1 MAYTAKKYS
10 RINWKNRP
18 STATALGATN
28 MNHMDV
34 FLNDVDN
41 ALVEMEAAKL
51 NIATANSM
59 LKSVTYNKSTGVWN
73 FQQLDGT
80 SFTFDQNI
88 EKIPVSFSLS
98 ESGVLTMTTEDGTQW
113 ECNVADLIKD
123 YVFDDSET
131 IGFSKEFKINE
142 YHVSAIVK
150 EGSIE
155 SKHLNPDY
163 RADIQSY
170 MNTAQTAANDSLTY
184 SKDSKRWAV
193 GDASYSGSETD
204 NSKYYKEQAESAK
217 VAAEKARDE
226 AQAATGTKIMTPTEM
241 GVGRPDGSTIG
252 VTDGIFGLIAKAI
265 NLPAVD
271 TSGIVGTAGEESTTQ
286 ALLDELANRVVSK
299 LVTNDALTT
308 KLAEYMTKS
317 MMSGTQVND
326 ANHVPTS
333 ALAYSMNQAIE
344 TLNSNLSKKNP
355 PYAEKTSGVS
365 YGLPDYSYVLGS
377 EGNKKGTASG
387 DVYYIAVDAK
397 GRLYGGAQVNNAT
410 DITWKE
416 TAEKDYLGV
425 TQYNGVDYIS
435 LSGKLS
441 NIGEWVKNN
450 GTPGKCTFV
459 RVEPSDSDG
468 YFGTSGFS
476 ILWTRTSVNYGWCI
490 LISDNPKMVVFGRN
504 TVGWNWYAPTLTQVS

>member
-59 LKSVTYNKSTGVWN
+59 LKSVAYNKSTGVWN

-80 SFTFDQNI
+80 SFSFDQNI

-113 ECNVADLIKD
+113 ECNVAELIKD
-123 YVFDDSET
+123 YVFDDSGT
-131 IGFSKEFKINE
+131 IGFSKEFKSNE

-150 EGSIE
+150 DGSIE

-163 RADIQSY
+163 RSDIQSY

-204 NSKYYKEQAESAK
+204 NSKYYKEKAEEAK
-217 VAAEKARDE
+217 TAAEKARDE
-226 AQAATGTKIMTPTEM
+226 AQAATGAQIMTQTKM

-286 ALLDELANRVVSK
+286 ALLDELASRVVSK

-308 KLAEYMTKS
+308 KLADYMTKS
-317 MMSGTQVND
+317 MMSGTHVND
-326 ANHVPTS
+326 ASHVPTS
-333 ALAYSMNQAIE
+333 ALAYSMNQAID
-344 TLNSNLSKKNP
+344 TLNSNLDLLITQKITVPISFN
-355 PYAEKTSGVS
+355 V
-365 YGLPDYSYVLGS
+365 PDYSKYRFLYFKIITDDSYSGDAFIVPRKLYNLFSKSVRIDATLSGPYYVHLSMLFATGTLRV
-377 EGNKKGTASG
+377 ERANFGTAWNN
-387 DVYYIAVDAK
+387 VTIQC
-397 GRLYGGAQVNNAT
+397 YG
-410 DITWKE
+410 IK
-416 TAEKDYLGV
+416 
-425 TQYNGVDYIS
+425 
-435 LSGKLS
+435 
-441 NIGEWVKNN
+441 
-450 GTPGKCTFV
+450 
-459 RVEPSDSDG
+459 
-468 YFGTSGFS
+468 
-476 ILWTRTSVNYGWCI
+476 
-490 LISDNPKMVVFGRN
+490 
-504 TVGWNWYAPTLTQVS
+504 

>member
-41 ALVEMEAAKL
+41 ALVDMEAAKL

-59 LKSVTYNKSTGVWN
+59 LKSVAYNKSTGVWN

-80 SFTFDQNI
+80 SFSFDQNI

-113 ECNVADLIKD
+113 ECNVAELIKD
-123 YVFDDSET
+123 YVYDDSET
-131 IGFSKEFKINE
+131 IGFSKEFKSNE

-150 EGSIE
+150 DGSIE
-155 SKHLNPDY
+155 SRHLNPDY
-163 RADIQSY
+163 RSDIQSY
-170 MNTAQTAANDSLTY
+170 LNTAQTAANDSLTY

-204 NSKYYKEQAESAK
+204 NSKYYKEQAEIAK
-217 VAAEKARDE
+217 TAAEKARDE
-226 AQAATGTKIMTPTEM
+226 AQAATGAKIMTPTEM

-252 VTDGIFGLIAKAI
+252 VENGIFSLIAKAI

-271 TSGIVGTAGEESTTQ
+271 TSGIVGTAGEESTAQ
-286 ALLDELANRVVSK
+286 ALLDELASRVVNK

-308 KLAEYMTKS
+308 KLADYMTKS
-317 MMSGTQVND
+317 MMSGTHVND

-333 ALAYSMNQAIE
+333 ALAYSMNQAID
-344 TLNSNLSKKNP
+344 TLNSKMLFSGLKLIYKLQPGESKNIDLVNYKYIVIEGVESKVIPTGLLNVTNISTSLTRAASDSYFCYEFVFLSKNRIQ
-355 PYAEKTSGVS
+355 YHAAYCMGFNERTISI
-365 YGLPDYSYVLGS
+365 YGI
-377 EGNKKGTASG
+377 E
-387 DVYYIAVDAK
+387 
-397 GRLYGGAQVNNAT
+397 
-410 DITWKE
+410 
-416 TAEKDYLGV
+416 
-425 TQYNGVDYIS
+425 
-435 LSGKLS
+435 
-441 NIGEWVKNN
+441 
-450 GTPGKCTFV
+450 
-459 RVEPSDSDG
+459 
-468 YFGTSGFS
+468 
-476 ILWTRTSVNYGWCI
+476 
-490 LISDNPKMVVFGRN
+490 
-504 TVGWNWYAPTLTQVS
+504 

>member
-80 SFTFDQNI
+80 SFSFDQNI

-113 ECNVADLIKD
+113 ECNVAELIKD

-131 IGFSKEFKINE
+131 IGFSKEFKSNE

-150 EGSIE
+150 DGSIE

-163 RADIQSY
+163 RSDIQSY

-193 GDASYSGSETD
+193 GDASYAGSETD
-204 NSKYYKEQAESAK
+204 NSKYYKEQAEIAK
-217 VAAEKARDE
+217 TAAEKARDE
-226 AQAATGTKIMTPTEM
+226 AQAATGAKIMTPTEM

-252 VTDGIFGLIAKAI
+252 VENGIFSLIAKAI

-286 ALLDELANRVVSK
+286 ALLDELASRVVSK
-299 LVTNDALTT
+299 LVTNDALTA

-344 TLNSNLSKKNP
+344 TLNSKTTKLGITPGDHTVCFQFSNKPVYDGVSILGTSIYLPDGYSLILKSATAVGATGDFASAISMNRYGNFYRPSTTYSNLSG
-355 PYAEKTSGVS
+355 YM
-365 YGLPDYSYVLGS
+365 
-377 EGNKKGTASG
+377 
-387 DVYYIAVDAK
+387 I
-397 GRLYGGAQVNNAT
+397 QAT
-410 DITWKE
+410 
-416 TAEKDYLGV
+416 V
-425 TQYNGVDYIS
+425 TIQQ
-435 LSGKLS
+435 L
-441 NIGEWVKNN
+441 
-450 GTPGKCTFV
+450 
-459 RVEPSDSDG
+459 
-468 YFGTSGFS
+468 
-476 ILWTRTSVNYGWCI
+476 
-490 LISDNPKMVVFGRN
+490 
-504 TVGWNWYAPTLTQVS
+504 

>member
-80 SFTFDQNI
+80 SFSFDQNI

-98 ESGVLTMTTEDGTQW
+98 ESGVLTMTTEDGTRW
-113 ECNVADLIKD
+113 ECNVAELIKD

-131 IGFSKEFKINE
+131 IGFSKEFNSNE

-150 EGSIE
+150 DGSIE

-184 SKDSKRWAV
+184 SNDSKRWAV
-193 GDASYSGSETD
+193 GYSSYSGSETD
-204 NSKYYKEQAESAK
+204 TSKYYKEQAEIAQT
-217 VAAEKARDE
+217 AAEKARDE
-226 AQAATGTKIMTPTEM
+226 AQAATGAKIMTTTEM

-252 VTDGIFGLIAKAI
+252 VENGIFSLIAKAI

-271 TSGIVGTAGEESTTQ
+271 TSGIVGTAGGESTTQ
-286 ALLDELANRVVSK
+286 ALLDELASRVVSK
-299 LVTNDALTT
+299 LVTNDALTA
-308 KLAEYMTKS
+308 KLADYMTKS
-317 MMSGTQVND
+317 MMSGTHVND
-326 ANHVPTS
+326 AYHVPTS
-333 ALAYSMNQAIE
+333 ALSYSMNQAID
-344 TLNSNLSKKNP
+344 TLNSKTMTPDYKNASLL
-355 PYAEKTSGVS
+355 YNTNEKTTENYTAVSNGFIIGSGYGTGQTTS
-365 YGLPDYSYVLGS
+365 YIYATINGVRS
-377 EGNKKGTASG
+377 GNQGTADEIVGIAMPIQKG
-387 DVYYIAVDAK
+387 DNINLDF
-397 GRLYGGAQVNNAT
+397 
-410 DITWKE
+410 
-416 TAEKDYLGV
+416 YLS
-425 TQYNGVDYIS
+425 Q
-435 LSGKLS
+435 K
-441 NIGEWVKNN
+441 
-450 GTPGKCTFV
+450 
-459 RVEPSDSDG
+459 
-468 YFGTSGFS
+468 
-476 ILWTRTSVNYGWCI
+476 NYGI
-490 LISDNPKMVVFGRN
+490 YFVPAI
-504 TVGWNWYAPTLTQVS
+504 

>member
-59 LKSVTYNKSTGVWN
+59 LKSVAYNKSTGVWN

-80 SFTFDQNI
+80 SFSFDQNI

-113 ECNVADLIKD
+113 ECNVAELIKD

-131 IGFSKEFKINE
+131 IGFSKEFKSNE

-150 EGSIE
+150 EGSIG

-163 RADIQSY
+163 RSDIQSY
-170 MNTAQTAANDSLTY
+170 MNTAQTAANDALTY

-204 NSKYYKEQAESAK
+204 NSRYYKEQAESAK

-226 AQAATGTKIMTPTEM
+226 AQAATGAKIMTSTEM
-241 GVGRPDGSTIG
+241 GVGRPDGTTIG
-252 VTDGIFGLIAKAI
+252 VENGIFSLIAKAI

-271 TSGIVGTAGEESTTQ
+271 TSGIVGTAGGESTTQ
-286 ALLDELANRVVSK
+286 ALLDELASRVVSK

-308 KLAEYMTKS
+308 KLADYMTKS
-317 MMSGTQVND
+317 MMSGTHVND

-344 TLNSNLSKKNP
+344 TLNSNTSFEFTASNEVSIINNKSVKVGRVVYVAVKIKIESKLTTDSILNFADIAKNQSTTFLIG
-355 PYAEKTSGVS
+355 K
-365 YGLPDYSYVLGS
+365 GS
-377 EGNKKGTASG
+377 EWNIDSV
-387 DVYYIAVDAK
+387 VY
-397 GRLYGGAQVNNAT
+397 G
-410 DITWKE
+410 
-416 TAEKDYLGV
+416 
-425 TQYNGVDYIS
+425 YIS
-435 LSGKLS
+435 G
-441 NIGEWVKNN
+441 N
-450 GTPGKCTFV
+450 
-459 RVEPSDSDG
+459 
-468 YFGTSGFS
+468 S
-476 ILWTRTSVNYGWCI
+476 ILINNSQETISVGDFLHINTALI
-490 LISDNPKMVVFGRN
+490 L
-504 TVGWNWYAPTLTQVS
+504 

>member
-41 ALVEMEAAKL
+41 ALVDMEAAKL

-59 LKSVTYNKSTGVWN
+59 LKSVAYNKSTGVWN

-80 SFTFDQNI
+80 SFSFDQNI

-113 ECNVADLIKD
+113 ECNVAELIKD
-123 YVFDDSET
+123 YVYDDSET
-131 IGFSKEFKINE
+131 IGFSKEFKSNE

-150 EGSIE
+150 DGSIE
-155 SKHLNPDY
+155 SRHLNPDY
-163 RADIQSY
+163 RSDIQSY
-170 MNTAQTAANDSLTY
+170 LNTAQTAANDSLTY

-204 NSKYYKEQAESAK
+204 NSKYYKEQAEIAK
-217 VAAEKARDE
+217 TAAEKARDE
-226 AQAATGTKIMTPTEM
+226 AQAATGAKIMTPTEM

-252 VTDGIFGLIAKAI
+252 VENGIFSLIAKAI

-271 TSGIVGTAGEESTTQ
+271 TSGIVGTAGEESTAQ
-286 ALLDELANRVVSK
+286 ALLDELASRVVNK

-308 KLAEYMTKS
+308 KLADYMTKS
-317 MMSGTQVND
+317 MMSGTHVND

-333 ALAYSMNQAIE
+333 ALAYSMNQAID
-344 TLNSNLSKKNP
+344 TLNSNMNHICDGRYTRFYRFYNVDNLTFEVPLINDSGIAIIANANQSIFAIIDVTSINVQIRQL
-355 PYAEKTSGVS
+355 YGSGVTS
-365 YGLPDYSYVLGS
+365 SQN
-377 EGNKKGTASG
+377 GN
-387 DVYYIAVDAK
+387 I
-397 GRLYGGAQVNNAT
+397 
-410 DITWKE
+410 ITLTNPNGNWW
-416 TAEKDYLGV
+416 GV
-425 TQYNGVDYIS
+425 TQV
-435 LSGKLS
+435 
-441 NIGEWVKNN
+441 
-450 GTPGKCTFV
+450 FV
-459 RVEPSDSDG
+459 
-468 YFGTSGFS
+468 
-476 ILWTRTSVNYGWCI
+476 N
-490 LISDNPKMVVFGRN
+490 
-504 TVGWNWYAPTLTQVS
+504 

>member
-80 SFTFDQNI
+80 SFSFDQNI

-113 ECNVADLIKD
+113 ECNVAELIKD

-131 IGFSKEFKINE
+131 IGFSKEFKSNE

-226 AQAATGTKIMTPTEM
+226 AQAATGAKIMTSTEM

-286 ALLDELANRVVSK
+286 ALLDELASRVVSK

-308 KLAEYMTKS
+308 KLADYMTKS

-344 TLNSNLSKKNP
+344 TLNSNTSFEFTASNEVSIINNKSVKVGRVVYVAVKIKIESKLTTDSILNFADIAKNQSTTFLIG
-355 PYAEKTSGVS
+355 K
-365 YGLPDYSYVLGS
+365 GS
-377 EGNKKGTASG
+377 EWNIDSV
-387 DVYYIAVDAK
+387 VY
-397 GRLYGGAQVNNAT
+397 G
-410 DITWKE
+410 
-416 TAEKDYLGV
+416 
-425 TQYNGVDYIS
+425 YIS
-435 LSGKLS
+435 G
-441 NIGEWVKNN
+441 N
-450 GTPGKCTFV
+450 
-459 RVEPSDSDG
+459 
-468 YFGTSGFS
+468 S
-476 ILWTRTSVNYGWCI
+476 ILINNSQETISVGDFLHI
-490 LISDNPKMVVFGRN
+490 N
-504 TVGWNWYAPTLTQVS
+504 TVLIL

>member
-59 LKSVTYNKSTGVWN
+59 LKSVAYNKSTGVWN

-80 SFTFDQNI
+80 SFSFDQNI

-113 ECNVADLIKD
+113 ECNVAELIKD

-131 IGFSKEFKINE
+131 IGFSKEFKSNE

-150 EGSIE
+150 EGSIG

-163 RADIQSY
+163 RSDIQSY

-193 GDASYSGSETD
+193 GDASYAGSETD

-226 AQAATGTKIMTPTEM
+226 AQAATGAKIMTPTEM

-286 ALLDELANRVVSK
+286 ALLDELASRVVSK
-299 LVTNDALTT
+299 LVTNDALTA
-308 KLAEYMTKS
+308 KLADYMTKS

-344 TLNSNLSKKNP
+344 TLNSNLSNFQSENAKLVIGKVDNG
-355 PYAEKTSGVS
+355 PYMYLINKITNSLLMLRMNEEDKSIAVNAQTNGAW
-365 YGLPDYSYVLGS
+365 GS
-377 EGNKKGTASG
+377 EK
-387 DVYYIAVDAK
+387 
-397 GRLYGGAQVNNAT
+397 LLAT
-410 DITWKE
+410 
-416 TAEKDYLGV
+416 KDYLGV

-476 ILWTRTSVNYGWCI
+476 ILWMRTSVNYGWCI
-490 LISDNPKMVVFGRN
+490 LISDNPRMVVFGRN
-504 TVGWNWYAPTLTQVS
+504 STGWHWYAPSLTEVS

>member
-59 LKSVTYNKSTGVWN
+59 LKSVAYNKSTGVWN

-80 SFTFDQNI
+80 SFSFDQNI

-113 ECNVADLIKD
+113 ECNVAELIKD

-131 IGFSKEFKINE
+131 IGFSKEFKSNE

-163 RADIQSY
+163 RSDIQSY

-204 NSKYYKEQAESAK
+204 NSKYYKEQAEIAK
-217 VAAEKARDE
+217 TAAEKARDE
-226 AQAATGTKIMTPTEM
+226 AQAATGAKIMTPTEM

-252 VTDGIFGLIAKAI
+252 VTDGVFGLIAKAI

-271 TSGIVGTAGEESTTQ
+271 TSGIVETAGEESTTQ
-286 ALLDELANRVVSK
+286 ALLDELASRVVNK

-308 KLAEYMTKS
+308 KLADYMTKS

-344 TLNSNLSKKNP
+344 TLNSKKTEKILENLVATQIGKVVIINGYCTKP
-355 PYAEKTSGVS
+355 ITDQRTVIGQLTKV
-365 YGLPDYSYVLGS
+365 GLPAFVLRTVCNVGSDAYSS
-377 EGNKKGTASG
+377 QNK
-387 DVYYIAVDAK
+387 
-397 GRLYGGAQVNNAT
+397 
-410 DITWKE
+410 
-416 TAEKDYLGV
+416 
-425 TQYNGVDYIS
+425 
-435 LSGKLS
+435 
-441 NIGEWVKNN
+441 
-450 GTPGKCTFV
+450 
-459 RVEPSDSDG
+459 G
-468 YFGTSGFS
+468 YFSIETDGTICVRTKSGESGTSVYVS
-476 ILWTRTSVNYGWCI
+476 CSYCI
-490 LISDNPKMVVFGRN
+490 D
-504 TVGWNWYAPTLTQVS
+504 

>member
-59 LKSVTYNKSTGVWN
+59 LKSVAYNKSTGVWN

-80 SFTFDQNI
+80 SFSFDQNI

-113 ECNVADLIKD
+113 ECNVAELIKD
-123 YVFDDSET
+123 YVFDDSGT
-131 IGFSKEFKINE
+131 IGFSKEFKSNE

-150 EGSIE
+150 DGSIE

-163 RADIQSY
+163 RSDIQSY

-204 NSKYYKEQAESAK
+204 NSKYYKEKAEEAK
-217 VAAEKARDE
+217 TAAEKARDE
-226 AQAATGTKIMTPTEM
+226 AQAATGAQIMTQTKM

-286 ALLDELANRVVSK
+286 ALLDELASRVVSK

-308 KLAEYMTKS
+308 KLADYMTKS
-317 MMSGTQVND
+317 MMSGTHVND
-326 ANHVPTS
+326 ASHVPTS
-333 ALAYSMNQAIE
+333 ALAYSMNQAID
-344 TLNSNLSKKNP
+344 TLNSNVTDLTSANRINVTVK
-355 PYAEKTSGVS
+355 AETNNLNSPERTGIYYVTGSNIAALPSGFAS
-365 YGLPDYSYVLGS
+365 YGIIFNMRSPYTIHPTNANSVYVQIYI
-377 EGNKKGTASG
+377 
-387 DVYYIAVDAK
+387 DVYNK
-397 GRLYGGAQVNNAT
+397 RAT
-410 DITWKE
+410 R
-416 TAEKDYLGV
+416 V
-425 TQYNGVDYIS
+425 F
-435 LSGKLS
+435 
-441 NIGEWVKNN
+441 NN
-450 GTPGKCTFV
+450 GKWTNWSTF
-459 RVEPSDSDG
+459 
-468 YFGTSGFS
+468 
-476 ILWTRTSVNYGWCI
+476 
-490 LISDNPKMVVFGRN
+490 
-504 TVGWNWYAPTLTQVS
+504 

>member
-59 LKSVTYNKSTGVWN
+59 LKSVAYNKSTGVWN

-80 SFTFDQNI
+80 SFSFDQNI

-113 ECNVADLIKD
+113 ECNVAELIKD
-123 YVFDDSET
+123 YVYDDSET
-131 IGFSKEFKINE
+131 IGFSKEFKSNE

-204 NSKYYKEQAESAK
+204 NSKYYKEKAEEAK
-217 VAAEKARDE
+217 TSAEKARDE
-226 AQAATGTKIMTPTEM
+226 AQAATGAQIMTQTKM

-286 ALLDELANRVVSK
+286 ALLDELASRVVSK

-308 KLAEYMTKS
+308 KLADYMTKS

-333 ALAYSMNQAIE
+333 ALAYSMNKAIE
-344 TLNSNLSKKNP
+344 TLNSNFNAFGWRNDKSRRITLL
-355 PYAEKTSGVS
+355 PYVKYDEFGTSTDTILYFQNYLKWLVKTYPGLRCDIGIGVGAPNAQGIMLLNVYSMTNYNNTGYPQYCSGVFW
-365 YGLPDYSYVLGS
+365 L
-377 EGNKKGTASG
+377 
-387 DVYYIAVDAK
+387 
-397 GRLYGGAQVNNAT
+397 
-410 DITWKE
+410 
-416 TAEKDYLGV
+416 
-425 TQYNGVDYIS
+425 
-435 LSGKLS
+435 LSSKS
-441 NIGEWVKNN
+441 
-450 GTPGKCTFV
+450 TM
-459 RVEPSDSDG
+459 
-468 YFGTSGFS
+468 YFGTTNG
-476 ILWTRTSVNYGWCI
+476 V
-490 LISDNPKMVVFGRN
+490 
-504 TVGWNWYAPTLTQVS
+504 WYNS

>member
-59 LKSVTYNKSTGVWN
+59 LKSVAYNKSTGVWN

-80 SFTFDQNI
+80 SFSFDQNI

-113 ECNVADLIKD
+113 ECNVAELIKD
-123 YVFDDSET
+123 YVFDDSGT
-131 IGFSKEFKINE
+131 IGFSKEFKSNE

-150 EGSIE
+150 DGSIE

-163 RADIQSY
+163 RSDIQSY

-204 NSKYYKEQAESAK
+204 NSKYYKEKAEEAK
-217 VAAEKARDE
+217 TAAEKARDE
-226 AQAATGTKIMTPTEM
+226 AQAATGAQIMTQTKM

-286 ALLDELANRVVSK
+286 ALLDELASRVVSK

-308 KLAEYMTKS
+308 KLADYMTKS
-317 MMSGTQVND
+317 MMSGTHVND
-326 ANHVPTS
+326 ASHVPTS
-333 ALAYSMNQAIE
+333 ALAYSMNQAID
-344 TLNSNLSKKNP
+344 TLNSKMLIKSTNIKFGMCNINCFRVGNI
-355 PYAEKTSGVS
+355 AMIQCVSGTVDIIADS
-365 YGLPDYSYVLGS
+365 TLFTIPEGYRPCADIDFPTRSPAFGAGIGINGNFVMYGAATNIPLRFTV
-377 EGNKKGTASG
+377 A
-387 DVYYIAVDAK
+387 YIA
-397 GRLYGGAQVNNAT
+397 
-410 DITWKE
+410 
-416 TAEKDYLGV
+416 
-425 TQYNGVDYIS
+425 
-435 LSGKLS
+435 
-441 NIGEWVKNN
+441 
-450 GTPGKCTFV
+450 
-459 RVEPSDSDG
+459 SD
-468 YFGTSGFS
+468 
-476 ILWTRTSVNYGWCI
+476 
-490 LISDNPKMVVFGRN
+490 
-504 TVGWNWYAPTLTQVS
+504 

>member
-80 SFTFDQNI
+80 SFSFDQNI

-113 ECNVADLIKD
+113 ECNVAELIKD

-131 IGFSKEFKINE
+131 IGFSKEFKSNG

-155 SKHLNPDY
+155 SKHLSPDY
-163 RADIQSY
+163 RSDIQSY

-204 NSKYYKEQAESAK
+204 NSKYYKEQAEIAK
-217 VAAEKARDE
+217 TAAEKARDE
-226 AQAATGTKIMTPTEM
+226 AQAATGAKIMTSTEM
-241 GVGRPDGSTIG
+241 GVGRPDGTTIG
-252 VTDGIFGLIAKAI
+252 VENGIFGLVAKAI

-271 TSGIVGTAGEESTTQ
+271 TSGIVGTAGEESTAQ
-286 ALLDELANRVVSK
+286 ALLDELASRVVSK

-308 KLAEYMTKS
+308 KLADYMTKS
-317 MMSGTQVND
+317 MMSGTHVND

-344 TLNSNLSKKNP
+344 TLNSKTGSYTNE
-355 PYAEKTSGVS
+355 YEKFTET
-365 YGLPDYSYVLGS
+365 VLGKYVQYSFYGRQWTFSNLPAPNGNTTVSFVVSLVGSKISIAHMNIDTDGRVSLYDQDWS
-377 EGNKKGTASG
+377 EISAS
-387 DVYYIAVDAK
+387 
-397 GRLYGGAQVNNAT
+397 
-410 DITWKE
+410 
-416 TAEKDYLGV
+416 
-425 TQYNGVDYIS
+425 
-435 LSGKLS
+435 
-441 NIGEWVKNN
+441 
-450 GTPGKCTFV
+450 
-459 RVEPSDSDG
+459 SD
-468 YFGTSGFS
+468 
-476 ILWTRTSVNYGWCI
+476 I
-490 LISDNPKMVVFGRN
+490 LIRGTIGYCLKI
-504 TVGWNWYAPTLTQVS
+504 Q

>member
-80 SFTFDQNI
+80 SFSFDQNI

-131 IGFSKEFKINE
+131 IGFSKEFKTNE

-226 AQAATGTKIMTPTEM
+226 AQAATGAKIMTPTEM

-286 ALLDELANRVVSK
+286 ALLDELASRVVSK

-308 KLAEYMTKS
+308 KLADYMTKS

-344 TLNSNLSKKNP
+344 TLNSKTAISLIGDHFSADWRLNKVGHIVQITTNGFKDISVGQTPLYQLPKEYWPQVAPSWEVRDPYGSIYRLLINSSGLLS
-355 PYAEKTSGVS
+355 
-365 YGLPDYSYVLGS
+365 
-377 EGNKKGTASG
+377 
-387 DVYYIAVDAK
+387 VYTY
-397 GRLYGGAQVNNAT
+397 
-410 DITWKE
+410 
-416 TAEKDYLGV
+416 
-425 TQYNGVDYIS
+425 S
-435 LSGKLS
+435 LSGS
-441 NIGEWVKNN
+441 TIDNIS
-450 GTPGKCTFV
+450 T
-459 RVEPSDSDG
+459 
-468 YFGTSGFS
+468 
-476 ILWTRTSVNYGWCI
+476 
-490 LISDNPKMVVFGRN
+490 
-504 TVGWNWYAPTLTQVS
+504 TLVYLT

>member
-73 FQQLDGT
+73 FQQLDGK
-80 SFTFDQNI
+80 SFSFDQNI

-98 ESGVLTMTTEDGTQW
+98 ENGVLTMTTEDGTQW
-113 ECNVADLIKD
+113 ECNVAELIKD

-131 IGFSKEFKINE
+131 IGFSKEFKSNE

-150 EGSIE
+150 DGSIGA
-155 SKHLNPDY
+155 KHLNPDY
-163 RADIQSY
+163 RSDIQSY
-170 MNTAQTAANDSLTY
+170 MNTAQTAANDALTY

-204 NSKYYKEQAESAK
+204 NSRYYKEQAESAK

-226 AQAATGTKIMTPTEM
+226 AQAATGAKIMTSTEM
-241 GVGRPDGSTIG
+241 GVGRPDGTTIG
-252 VTDGIFGLIAKAI
+252 VENGIFSLIAKAI

-271 TSGIVGTAGEESTTQ
+271 TSGIIGTAGGESTTQ
-286 ALLDELANRVVSK
+286 ALLDELASRVVSK

-308 KLAEYMTKS
+308 KLADYMTKS

-344 TLNSNLSKKNP
+344 TLNSKMLKTITKSYSNVVINSSSIPAYKKLDSFSDIGVP
-355 PYAEKTSGVS
+355 TSGKVIGFNVKGWNS
-365 YGLPDYSYVLGS
+365 GTGTFNLAKDSS
-377 EGNKKGTASG
+377 GN
-387 DVYYIAVDAK
+387 DLILIAP
-397 GRLYGGAQVNNAT
+397 
-410 DITWKE
+410 
-416 TAEKDYLGV
+416 
-425 TQYNGVDYIS
+425 
-435 LSGKLS
+435 
-441 NIGEWVKNN
+441 N
-450 GTPGKCTFV
+450 GTFGGIT
-459 RVEPSDSDG
+459 VEVT
-468 YFGTSGFS
+468 Y
-476 ILWTRTSVNYGWCI
+476 V
-490 LISDNPKMVVFGRN
+490 
-504 TVGWNWYAPTLTQVS
+504 

>member
-73 FQQLDGT
+73 FRQLDGT

-131 IGFSKEFKINE
+131 IGFSKEFKTNE
-142 YHVSAIVK
+142 YHVSATVK

-226 AQAATGTKIMTPTEM
+226 AQAATGAKIMTPTEM

-286 ALLDELANRVVSK
+286 ALLDELASRVVSK

-308 KLAEYMTKS
+308 KLADYMTKS

-344 TLNSNLSKKNP
+344 TLNSNCLKNTLYIGTYDQTFINIGFRNLNDSIYADKVPVFMFGANNFNALVLLILVSLSNT
-355 PYAEKTSGVS
+355 ESGS
-365 YGLPDYSYVLGS
+365 RLING
-377 EGNKKGTASG
+377 
-387 DVYYIAVDAK
+387 I
-397 GRLYGGAQVNNAT
+397 RLYKIVDELG
-410 DITWKE
+410 DPITTSVSDTK
-416 TAEKDYLGV
+416 TYFTV
-425 TQYNGVDYIS
+425 TG
-435 LSGKLS
+435 LSA
-441 NIGEWVKNN
+441 W
-450 GTPGKCTFV
+450 
-459 RVEPSDSDG
+459 G
-468 YFGTSGFS
+468 YFCF
-476 ILWTRTSVNYGWCI
+476 I
-490 LISDNPKMVVFGRN
+490 
-504 TVGWNWYAPTLTQVS
+504 APPGIYIR

>member
-80 SFTFDQNI
+80 SFSFDQNI

-113 ECNVADLIKD
+113 ECNVAELIKD

-131 IGFSKEFKINE
+131 IGFSKEFKTNE

-163 RADIQSY
+163 RSDIQSY

-226 AQAATGTKIMTPTEM
+226 AQAATGAKIMTPTEM

-286 ALLDELANRVVSK
+286 ALLDELASRVVSK
-299 LVTNDALTT
+299 LVTNDALTA
-308 KLAEYMTKS
+308 KLADYMTKS

-344 TLNSNLSKKNP
+344 TLNSNTSFEFTASNEVSIINNKSVKVGRVVYVAVKIKIESKLTTDSILNFADIAKNQSTTFLIG
-355 PYAEKTSGVS
+355 K
-365 YGLPDYSYVLGS
+365 GS
-377 EGNKKGTASG
+377 EWNIDSV
-387 DVYYIAVDAK
+387 VY
-397 GRLYGGAQVNNAT
+397 G
-410 DITWKE
+410 
-416 TAEKDYLGV
+416 
-425 TQYNGVDYIS
+425 YIS
-435 LSGKLS
+435 G
-441 NIGEWVKNN
+441 N
-450 GTPGKCTFV
+450 
-459 RVEPSDSDG
+459 
-468 YFGTSGFS
+468 S
-476 ILWTRTSVNYGWCI
+476 ILINNSQETISVGDFLHI
-490 LISDNPKMVVFGRN
+490 N
-504 TVGWNWYAPTLTQVS
+504 TVLIL

>member
-41 ALVEMEAAKL
+41 ALVDMEAAKL

-59 LKSVTYNKSTGVWN
+59 LKSVAYNKSTGVWN

-80 SFTFDQNI
+80 SFSFDQNI

-113 ECNVADLIKD
+113 ECNVAELIKD
-123 YVFDDSET
+123 YVYDDSET
-131 IGFSKEFKINE
+131 IGFSKEFKSNE

-150 EGSIE
+150 DGSIE
-155 SKHLNPDY
+155 SRHLNPDY
-163 RADIQSY
+163 RSDIQSY
-170 MNTAQTAANDSLTY
+170 LNTAQTAANDSLTY

-204 NSKYYKEQAESAK
+204 NSRYYKEQAESAK

-226 AQAATGTKIMTPTEM
+226 AQAATGAKIMTSTEM

-252 VTDGIFGLIAKAI
+252 VENGIFSLIAKAI
-265 NLPAVD
+265 NLPSVD
-271 TSGIVGTAGEESTTQ
+271 TSGIVGTAGEESTAQ
-286 ALLDELANRVVSK
+286 ALLDELASRVVNK
-299 LVTNDALTT
+299 LVTNDALTA
-308 KLAEYMTKS
+308 KLADYMTKS

-344 TLNSNLSKKNP
+344 TLNSKTVDSVVYFGSYDHTNITIKFTNIEDDIYSDKTALILFGTNNGKSLLALLRIGFNTANNTRVVASCAITKVLDEAGNVSISQKDNTSFILDNLS
-355 PYAEKTSGVS
+355 A
-365 YGLPDYSYVLGS
+365 
-377 EGNKKGTASG
+377 
-387 DVYYIAVDAK
+387 
-397 GRLYGGAQVNNAT
+397 
-410 DITWKE
+410 W
-416 TAEKDYLGV
+416 
-425 TQYNGVDYIS
+425 
-435 LSGKLS
+435 
-441 NIGEWVKNN
+441 
-450 GTPGKCTFV
+450 
-459 RVEPSDSDG
+459 G
-468 YFGTSGFS
+468 YFYV
-476 ILWTRTSVNYGWCI
+476 I
-490 LISDNPKMVVFGRN
+490 
-504 TVGWNWYAPTLTQVS
+504 APTGIHIIAEYDG